1 MTNSISSSSSDNSIQ
16 LVHAYM
22 DGELDLPTALSIEEK
37 IAADPNL
44 AAERDRIIA
53 LREAVQQNLPRDP
66 IPAALQQRIEKAI
79 GLRQETSRPS
89 WRALAAS
96 VALAVLVTSS
106 STWLFL
112 DSKAPQTTME
122 DAIVAGHIR
131 ALMAPQPAD
140 VASTERH
147 TVKPWF
153 NGRVV
158 EAPHV
163 ADLANAGFPL
173 IGGRVDVVGSRP
185 VPTLVY
191 GRRKHII
198 SLTAVPT
205 AGRATSGPSIS
216 VDNGYN
222 IVHWVTNGI
231 SYWAVSDVSPSDLDE
246 FAKLFR
252 ATQS

>member
-22 DGELDLPTALSIEEK
+22 DGELDLTAALSIEEK
-37 IAADPNL
+37 IAADPKL

-53 LREAVQQNLPRDP
+53 LRDAVQQNLSRDP
-66 IPAALQQRIEKAI
+66 IPPTLQRRIEKTI
-79 GLRQETSRPS
+79 GLRQETSHPT
-89 WRALAAS
+89 WRTLAAS

-112 DSKAPQTTME
+112 DSKAPQTIE
-122 DAIVAGHIR
+122 GAIVAGHIR

-140 VASTERH
+140 IASTERH

-173 IGGRVDVVGSRP
+173 IGGRVDIVGGRP

-198 SLTAVPT
+198 SLTAVPN
-205 AGRATSGPSIS
+205 AARATSGPTVS

-222 IVHWVTNGI
+222 IVQWVTNGI
-231 SYWAVSDVSPSDLDE
+231 SYWAVSDVSASDLDE

>member
-1 MTNSISSSSSDNSIQ
+1 MTNSVPTSPSDNPIQ
-16 LVHAYM
+16 LLHAYM
-22 DGELDLPTALSIEEK
+22 DGELGLADALSVERN
-37 IAADPNL
+37 IAADPKL

-53 LREAVQQNLPRDP
+53 LRQTIHENLPREP
-66 IPAALQQRIEKAI
+66 IPPALQLRIERAF
-79 GLRQETSRPS
+79 GLRQEASRPT

-96 VALAVLVTSS
+96 VALAVLVTSG
-106 STWLFL
+106 STWLFFGPN
-112 DSKAPQTTME
+112 ATRTME

-140 VASTERH
+140 IASSERH

-153 NGRVV
+153 NGRVL

-173 IGGRVDVVGSRP
+173 IGGRVDVVSGRA

-198 SLTAVPT
+198 SLSAVP
-205 AGRATSGPSIS
+205 ATGKPNSGPT
-216 VDNGYN
+216 VMNDYGYN
-222 IVHWVTNGI
+222 IVQWVANGI
-231 SYWAVSDVSPSDLDE
+231 SYWAVSDVSAPDLDE

>member
-1 MTNSISSSSSDNSIQ
+1 MTNSIPSSSSDNSIQ

-22 DGELDLPTALSIEEK
+22 DGELDLTAALSIEEK
-37 IAADPNL
+37 IAADPKL

-53 LREAVQQNLPRDP
+53 LRDAVQQNLSRDP
-66 IPAALQQRIEKAI
+66 IPPALQRRIEKTI
-79 GLRQETSRPS
+79 GLRQETSHPT

-112 DSKAPQTTME
+112 DAKAPQTME

-131 ALMAPQPAD
+131 GLMAPQPAD
-140 VASTERH
+140 IASTERH

-153 NGRVV
+153 NGRVA

-173 IGGRVDVVGSRP
+173 IGGRIDVVSGRT

-205 AGRATSGPSIS
+205 TGSATSGPKVG

-222 IVHWVTNGI
+222 IVRWVTNGI
-231 SYWAVSDVSPSDLDE
+231 SYWAVSDVSAADLDE